1 MMAMFMVISKQLSIF
16 HSTDP
21 LIFLMSIFSVF
32 VSEILFFI
40 LREKKGGIGDP
51 RCTHLDDHLIR
62 A

>member
-40 LREKKGGIGDP
+40 LRESGIGDP